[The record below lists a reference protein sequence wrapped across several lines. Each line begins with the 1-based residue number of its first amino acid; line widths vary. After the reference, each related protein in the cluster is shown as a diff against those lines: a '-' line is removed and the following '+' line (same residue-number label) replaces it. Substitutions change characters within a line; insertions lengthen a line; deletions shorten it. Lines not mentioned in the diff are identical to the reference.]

1 MAPLRSQRPQAVLFA
16 CGMNSVRSPMA
27 AGLFKHFYGRTY
39 VGSAGVR
46 KGELDPFAVAAM
58 EELGL
63 DIAKHKP
70 MTFEELEE
78 WEGLNF
84 DLIVTL
90 SPEAHHEAL
99 ELTRTVAADVE
110 YWPTPDPTPTEGTR
124 EQRLDA
130 YRAVRDQLARRIRQS
145 FVGQQRSEERRVG
158 KESEVPCRS
167 RWSPYH

>member
-1 MAPLRSQRPQAVLFA
+1 
-16 CGMNSVRSPMA
+16 MA
-27 AGLFKHFYGRTY
+27 AGLFKHFFGRTY

-46 KGELDPFAVAAM
+46 KGELDTFAVAAM

-84 DLIVTL
+84 DLIITL
-90 SPEAHHEAL
+90 APEAHHKAL
-99 ELTRTVAADVE
+99 ELTRTMAADVE

-130 YRAVRDQLARRIRQS
+130 YREVRDQLMRRIKAR
-145 FVGQQRSEERRVG
+145 FGAQQGGNE
-158 KESEVPCRS
+158 
-167 RWSPYH
+167 

>member
-1 MAPLRSQRPQAVLFA
+1 MDAAPRSARPQAVLFA
-16 CGMNSVRSPMA
+16 CGLNSVRSPMA
-27 AGLFKHFYGRTY
+27 AGLFKHFFGRTY

-63 DIAKHKP
+63 DIARHKP

-90 SPEAHHEAL
+90 SPEAHHRAL
-99 ELTRTVAADVE
+99 ELTRSIAADVE

-124 EQRLDA
+124 EQRMDA
-130 YRAVRDQLARRIRQS
+130 YRAVRDQLQKRIKARFS
-145 FVGQQRSEERRVG
+145 GQQGGNE
-158 KESEVPCRS
+158 
-167 RWSPYH
+167 